1 MTRHL
6 LDKPIPKRVLCP
18 VNEELNQ
25 PAREADVLGISVLDR
40 CLNPNCNREGPLDA
54 LILGPLNVFPNL
66 VIICG
71 DEQDG
76 GCGVFW
82 AMTGGPPAQ
91 TMWLGI
97 DENDD
102 PEE

>member
-40 CLNPNCNREGPLDA
+40 CLNPNCNRERRFGFRKCKPESVA
-54 LILGPLNVFPNL
+54 ENG
-66 VIICG
+66 
-71 DEQDG
+71 
-76 GCGVFW
+76 W
-82 AMTGGPPAQ
+82 TTGYSCSDQSPSVRP
-91 TMWLGI
+91 
-97 DENDD
+97 DSFYS
-102 PEE
+102 